1 MALNSIDMNILA
13 YLTYEQRMLKTVNG
27 HAKERWDLND
37 NEMSVVEKWFDNRIT
52 ELNNQ
57 KED

>member
-57 KED
+57 KEE

>member
-13 YLTYEQRMLKTVNG
+13 SLKTEQRNINFING

-37 NEMSVVEKWFDNRIT
+37 NEMIVVDKWINNRIK
-52 ELNNQ
+52 ELESQ

>member
-1 MALNSIDMNILA
+1 MALNSIDMNVLA
-13 YLTYEQRMLKTVNG
+13 YLTLEKRTIDAVNG

-37 NEMSVVEKWFDNRIT
+37 NEMAVVDKWITNRID
-52 ELNNQ
+52 ELQKQ